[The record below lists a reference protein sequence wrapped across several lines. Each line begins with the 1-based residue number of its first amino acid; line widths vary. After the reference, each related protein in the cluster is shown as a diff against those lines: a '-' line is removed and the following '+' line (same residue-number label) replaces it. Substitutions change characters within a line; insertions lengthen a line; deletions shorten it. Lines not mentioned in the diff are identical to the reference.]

1 MANAGWRF
9 LEHGMPAATPV
20 AATKYTA
27 GRPAGDMR
35 FKRIFGEHQRLA
47 RLVYGTTAM
56 PWRARETIGG
66 EHLAACVQ
74 HQRVYIPCAAL
85 PFSDHR
91 LRKVFVLAQ
100 RADAL
105 SGGQQRMLAIGR
117 TLMGNPDL
125 ILLDEPS
132 EGLAPKL
139 VTDVGEA
146 LRSLRGT
153 DLAILLVEQNLAL
166 ATRVGQRLYV
176 MNKGTIVFHGTPAEL
191 AAQPDVEA
199 RYLGV

>member
-1 MANAGWRF
+1 MPRACLQEMEMANAGWRF

-100 RADAL
+100 RADVQKFVARVSLWANRSPRGPEILRNGKSAL
-105 SGGQQRMLAIGR
+105 GGGQHR
-117 TLMGNPDL
+117 
-125 ILLDEPS
+125 
-132 EGLAPKL
+132 
-139 VTDVGEA
+139 
-146 LRSLRGT
+146 
-153 DLAILLVEQNLAL
+153 
-166 ATRVGQRLYV
+166 
-176 MNKGTIVFHGTPAEL
+176 
-191 AAQPDVEA
+191 
-199 RYLGV
+199 